1 MKHATEKDLNDI
13 MEVFKIHRDTFPHVR
28 SDKIERMINEGNVI
42 WEDEVVITYNHYK
55 RSQRIG
61 TYYRSARKGDCILH
75 QIAAKNQGD
84 GSAKKVF
91 LRFLEYNKGKDVWL
105 SVRAENKRAI
115 AFYEKQNF
123 ESKYFFKKFQNF
135 FQFFLKNRKFRKI
148 IIFEKSGK
156 IESRKTF
163 RL

>member
-1 MKHATEKDLNDI
+1 MNHATAKDLNDV
-13 MEVFKIHRDTFPHVR
+13 MEVFKIHKDTFPHVR

-91 LRFLEYNKGKDVWL
+91 LRFLEYNFDTVPFHVTKDTDFNEL
-105 SVRAENKRAI
+105 ASN
-115 AFYEKQNF
+115 
-123 ESKYFFKKFQNF
+123 
-135 FQFFLKNRKFRKI
+135 
-148 IIFEKSGK
+148 
-156 IESRKTF
+156 
-163 RL
+163 